1 MEKELNYIAIE
12 GVIALGKKELAEK
25 LAKRLS
31 ARLLLFDE
39 ENPFLPLF
47 YEDQSYAFQTQV
59 YFLLARY
66 KQQITLR
73 QSELFAPKVVSNYIL
88 EKDWIYAHLNL
99 KDEELALYEKIY
111 EILKKDVIKPDL
123 VVYLQAEAG
132 TVLERIRRKGRP
144 YEKELSLD
152 YIVSLLNEYNNFFMH
167 WDSSPLL
174 IVRVE
179 KVDLLNSEEDF
190 EGFFQVM
197 LETKRGR
204 RFFSK
209 V

>member
-12 GVIALGKKELAEK
+12 GGIALGKKALAEK
-25 LAKRLS
+25 LAKRLN
-31 ARLLLFDE
+31 ARSLIFDE
-39 ENPFLPLF
+39 ENPFLPFF
-47 YEDQSYAFQTQV
+47 YQDQSYAFQTQI

-66 KQQITLR
+66 KHQMALR
-73 QSELFAPKVVSNYIL
+73 QPELFAPKVVANYIW

-99 KDEELALYEKIY
+99 KEEELTLYEKIY

-132 TVLERIRRKGRP
+132 TVLERIRKKGRP
-144 YEKELSLD
+144 YEREIPLE
-152 YIVSLLNEYNNFFMH
+152 YIASLLNEYNNFFMH

-179 KVDLLNSEEDF
+179 KVDLLNCEEDF
-190 EGFFQVM
+190 EDFFGVM

-204 RFFSK
+204 KFFSK